1 MTKSDRRITILGG
14 RGMLGTDISKRFG
27 RADVHVCVLDLPEFD
42 ITDDDK
48 LTKAVSGS
56 DIIINCEAY
65 TDVEKDESDRE
76 AARKVNAIAVGRLGE
91 IAAEAGVKVF
101 HISTDFV
108 FDGKSNTPYV
118 ETDEVNPVNVYGRSK
133 LAGEKLLVESNCRF
147 CIIRVQW
154 TYGATG
160 NNFVKKLISAA
171 KSHDS
176 LKVVDDQVGSPTS
189 TKEIAGA
196 IYKLIPSDPEGIFH
210 YAASGFVSRYEAA
223 KFIFEKLKTNVKIE
237 SCQTSDYKTAAQ
249 RPLSSR
255 FNCDKIQALLGG
267 GIRPWQQPLEDFLI
281 KLSSNGKHDHK

>member
-1 MTKSDRRITILGG
+1 MMGSNKRITILGG

-27 RADVHVCVLDLPEFD
+27 RADVPVCVLDLPEFD

-48 LTKAVSGS
+48 LAEAVSGS
-56 DIIINCEAY
+56 DIIINCAAY
-65 TDVEKDESDRE
+65 TDVEKAESDRE

-118 ETDEVNPVNVYGRSK
+118 ETDEVNPISVYGSSK
-133 LAGEKLLVESNCRF
+133 LAGEKLLAESDCKF

-154 TYGATG
+154 TYGDTG

-171 KSHDS
+171 KARDS
-176 LKVVDDQVGSPTS
+176 LRVVDDQVGSPTS
-189 TKEIAGA
+189 TKEVAGA
-196 IYKLIPSDPEGIFH
+196 IYELISSDPEGIFH
-210 YAASGFVSRYEAA
+210 YAASGFVSRYEMA
-223 KFIFEKLKTNVKIE
+223 KFIFDKLKTDVKIE

-255 FNCDKIQALLGG
+255 FNCDKIQALLSRR
-267 GIRPWQQPLEDFLI
+267 IRRWPRPLTEFLEG
-281 KLSSNGKHDHK
+281 L

>member
-1 MTKSDRRITILGG
+1 MMGSNKRITILGG

-27 RADVHVCVLDLPEFD
+27 RADVPVCVLDLPEFD

-48 LTKAVSGS
+48 LAEAVSGS
-56 DIIINCEAY
+56 DIIINCAAY
-65 TDVEKDESDRE
+65 TDVEKAESDRE

-118 ETDEVNPVNVYGRSK
+118 ETDEVNPISVYGSSK
-133 LAGEKLLVESNCRF
+133 LAGEKLLAESDCKF

-154 TYGATG
+154 TYGDTG

-171 KSHDS
+171 KARDS
-176 LKVVDDQVGSPTS
+176 LRVVDDQVGSPTS

-196 IYKLIPSDPEGIFH
+196 IYELVSGDPEGIFH
-210 YAASGFVSRYEAA
+210 YAASGFVSRYEMA
-223 KFIFEKLKTNVKIE
+223 KFIFDKLKTDVKIE
-237 SCQTSDYKTAAQ
+237 SCQRSDYKTAAQ

-255 FNCDKIQALLGG
+255 FNCDKIQALLSRR
-267 GIRPWQQPLEDFLI
+267 IRQWPHPLTKFLEG
-281 KLSSNGKHDHK
+281 L